1 MTQIYPLG
9 RGMRCTCGL
18 ARRWGGA
25 AALVGALFL
34 CAVMN
39 AQQTDRARQI
49 GKRLMCVC
57 GCNQVLTECNHVGC
71 TYSHSML
78 KELDDRVAQGSTD
91 DLVVQSFVQEY
102 GTTVELVPPATGFNR
117 WMWIMPVLLPLAGLW
132 LAQRAIVKWRKRGAD
147 ASEVAMPAELMERAR
162 RESRVDGDA

>member
-1 MTQIYPLG
+1 MTRIYPLG
-9 RGMRCTCGL
+9 RGMMFTC
-18 ARRWGGA
+18 RWGGT
-25 AALVGALFL
+25 AALLGALFL
-34 CAVMN
+34 CTVMN
-39 AQQTDRARQI
+39 AQQTDRARRI

-102 GTTVELVPPATGFNR
+102 GTTVELVPPARGFNR

-147 ASEVAMPAELMERAR
+147 APEVTMSPELLARAR